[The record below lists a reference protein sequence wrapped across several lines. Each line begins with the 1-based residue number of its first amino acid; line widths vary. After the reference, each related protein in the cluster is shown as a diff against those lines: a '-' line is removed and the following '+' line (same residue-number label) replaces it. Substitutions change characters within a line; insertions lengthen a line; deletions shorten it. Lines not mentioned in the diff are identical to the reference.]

1 MDICTGMFVL
11 GTGFFQYGEYSG
23 SFAKK
28 KRICDS
34 ITNKVVFSNLLALSF
49 TVF

>member
-1 MDICTGMFVL
+1 MDICTAMFVL

-28 KRICDS
+28 KKD
-34 ITNKVVFSNLLALSF
+34 L
-49 TVF
+49 